1 MGDSLCPRGPVTL
14 PTAALRLHG
23 PDPVCFCSQLSQVVP
38 SVWPVVSWSVFL
50 SVCLSVCL
58 MSASQLLWEEP
69 PGCLR
74 MSSSLRVS
82 QSVCSWLPGGIPPP
96 DKFSPFRLP
105 TSLFPTLSVTFPAPP
120 FPLTRRPR
128 PQRAYPVPPPTLPPP
143 PPQSLEGGA
152 QVRGLVCCET
162 HSGWIARPSGPR
174 WGDPGLGSETSQPL
188 PLLSLGSHQLSR
200 APAEMA
206 SSGVSRDKPGGLYR
220 GPSKDSAPSVRAQG
234 QGLWCVSAGLATSL
248 LCTWPTVTQV
258 SRA

>member
-143 PPQSLEGGA
+143 PPPSHLKEVPRSEA
-152 QVRGLVCCET
+152 LCAARHTVAGLPGPQGHAGET
-162 HSGWIARPSGPR
+162 LGWALRQASPSHCSAWVPTSSAGPR
-174 WGDPGLGSETSQPL
+174 PRWPPLGFPGISQVVSTGGPVRTPRHQSEL
-188 PLLSLGSHQLSR
+188 R
-200 APAEMA
+200 VRVF
-206 SSGVSRDKPGGLYR
+206 GV
-220 GPSKDSAPSVRAQG
+220 
-234 QGLWCVSAGLATSL
+234 
-248 LCTWPTVTQV
+248 
-258 SRA
+258 